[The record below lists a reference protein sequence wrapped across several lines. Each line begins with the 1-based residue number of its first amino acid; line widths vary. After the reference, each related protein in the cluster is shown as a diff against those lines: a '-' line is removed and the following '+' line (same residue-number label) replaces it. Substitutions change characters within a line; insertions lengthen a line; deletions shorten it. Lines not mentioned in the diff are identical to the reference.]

1 MAFETGSLRTDVL
14 NISIRQAQM
23 TEVPVKSLKKNFTG
37 LPGSDVTPE
46 NSLDTYNRIATT
58 DRKDPMGKILSWFDH
73 YRKLGALL
81 NYETKKRL
89 HKQSAEALHFF
100 KFRLLH
106 RHHDQIRFRNIG
118 RRQIE
123 LVLGPGYLFFDGLRI
138 FGTKF
143 IN

>member
-37 LPGSDVTPE
+37 LPCSDVTPE

-81 NYETKKRL
+81 NYETKKGSTNNQQRPFTSSNSDCFIGTMTRSGFVISGDGRL
-89 HKQSAEALHFF
+89 
-100 KFRLLH
+100 
-106 RHHDQIRFRNIG
+106 N
-118 RRQIE
+118 
-123 LVLGPGYLFFDGLRI
+123 
-138 FGTKF
+138 
-143 IN
+143 